1 MGEIPEFDFF
11 DWRLSNPF
19 WSYPHDGQAEMRPD
33 RYWEFVG
40 FFPQMRKT
48 RKLYA
53 KMEKGLYDKSW
64 DAAAVLEGFRGDIGD
79 LSKLETGRRG
89 LRGFTPEKLAHELF
103 DVVWSAVV
111 LADKATNN
119 PTIAERACAAL
130 IDLSPLEDELFDEVA
145 AEQSKPSHVID
156 YMLVNVAE
164 INKVMSPPNK

>member
-1 MGEIPEFDFF
+1 M
-11 DWRLSNPF
+11 
-19 WSYPHDGQAEMRPD
+19 
-33 RYWEFVG
+33 
-40 FFPQMRKT
+40 
-48 RKLYA
+48 
-53 KMEKGLYDKSW
+53 
-64 DAAAVLEGFRGDIGD
+64 
-79 LSKLETGRRG
+79 
-89 LRGFTPEKLAHELF
+89 
-103 DVVWSAVV
+103 